1 MGPVNTSLSDRT
13 TSRPT
18 HFFLVSH
25 LSLEAENKVVLTL
38 FSPSNSRYQ
47 KCLLFHRFW
56 SIDDKQIYTD
66 YSSLRSIVV
75 ANYEETIKMPI
86 NEPAVGKRISQI
98 QVSFLFFWTAWF
110 ATLHKSNMCT
120 GVQSG
125 FSCPVS
131 LSSQEYVDYN
141 GGPGVQHIALNTS
154 NIIEA
159 VRLLIQM
166 LHSQICKWRQACCLL
181 SLNQIVNLR
190 ARGMDFLS
198 APDTYYDDLRQNLKT
213 AKIKVEEDLDV
224 LQVSPCEVKV
234 PVFSLLFPP
243 VNLLF
248 LFRNWESWLILTTR
262 ATSFKSSPNP
272 CRTGQ
277 PSFWRSS
284 SGKTIL

>member
-1 MGPVNTSLSDRT
+1 MDSINTSLSDRT

-18 HFFLVSH
+18 RLFLVSH

-38 FSPSNSRYQ
+38 LSPSNSRYQ

-56 SIDDKQIYTD
+56 SIDDKQIHTD

-86 NEPAVGKRISQI
+86 NEPAAGKRISQI
-98 QVSFLFFWTAWF
+98 QVSFFLFGTAWF
-110 ATLHKSNMCT
+110 SNMWAS
-120 GVQSG
+120 VQPG
-125 FSCPVS
+125 FSCPLS

-198 APDTYYDDLRQNLKT
+198 APDTYYNDLRRKLKT

-224 LQVSPCEVKV
+224 LQVSTCEERLKV
-234 PVFSLLFPP
+234 PVFSLVFPP

-248 LFRNWESWLILTTR
+248 LFRNWESWWILTTR